1 MRVQRLQTVDAM
13 IAFDFECPT
22 SAGGTRL
29 APDVTEEE
37 VRLLARAMTYK
48 FASLEVQVGG
58 AKAAIRARPEFRD
71 EAVRS
76 YCDEI
81 RPLVEQGTFLTATDL
96 GTFPEDFASLP
107 SSSEAGDLMHEPVD
121 GMPFDAVITGLG
133 VVVAAETALGGPGS
147 LRGRTL
153 ALEGF
158 GKIGG
163 ATARALEARGGRL
176 VAISTVHGCAASPNG
191 FAADDLLA
199 LRERH
204 GDHLVEHLGVAVQ
217 PAAAVFEAEADV
229 LVPGARTGVLD
240 ETTAAGVGARVVAPA
255 ANVPYTAGGL
265 AQLTGR
271 GVLALADFVCNAGA
285 TVGYLSPGGL
295 GQAGVLERVE
305 GRVRELTEAAL
316 SHPEGPYAGACAFAD
331 AYLRTWLAPEQLP
344 DRPPVA

>member
-1 MRVQRLQTVDAM
+1 MRVERLRTVDAM

-29 APDVTEEE
+29 APDVTEDE

-48 FASLEVQVGG
+48 FASLQVPIGG
-58 AKAAIRARPEFRD
+58 AKAAIRSGPESRT
-71 EAVRS
+71 EALQH

-81 RPLVEQGTFLTATDL
+81 RPLVEERRFLTATDL

-107 SSSEAGDLMHEPVD
+107 SSSDSGDLMHEPLD
-121 GMPFDAVITGLG
+121 GIPLDAVITGLG
-133 VVVAAETALGGPGS
+133 VVVAAETALGGPGALS
-147 LRGRTL
+147 GRTL

-176 VAISTVHGCAASPNG
+176 VAVATVHGCAQDPQG
-191 FAADDLLA
+191 FAAEDLLA

-204 GDHLVEHLGVAVQ
+204 GDHLVEHLGVPVQ
-217 PAAAVFEAEADV
+217 PAVAVFATEADV

-240 ETTAAGVGARVVAPA
+240 AGTAAGVRARVVAPA
-255 ANVPYTAGGL
+255 ANVPYTAEGL
-265 AQLTGR
+265 AHLTAR

-285 TVGYLSPGGL
+285 TAGYLAPDGIDG
-295 GQAGVLERVE
+295 AGVVE
-305 GRVRELTEAAL
+305 LVEQKVRELTEAAL
-316 SHPEGPYAGACAFAD
+316 RHADGPYAGACALAD
-331 AYLRTWLAPEQLP
+331 AHLRTWLAPEQLP
-344 DRPPVA
+344 DRPPLA

>member
-58 AKAAIRARPEFRD
+58 AKAAIRARPESRA

-107 SSSEAGDLMHEPVD
+107 SSDAADLMHEPVD
-121 GMPFDAVITGLG
+121 GMPFDAFITGLG

-147 LRGRTL
+147 LEGRTL

-176 VAISTVHGCAASPNG
+176 VAVSTVHGCARDPRG
-191 FAADDLLA
+191 FTADGLLE

-204 GDHLVEHLGVAVQ
+204 GDRLVEHLGVPVR

-240 ETTAAGVGARVVAPA
+240 EATAGRVRASVVAPA
-255 ANVPYTAGGL
+255 ANVPYAAAGL
-265 AQLTGR
+265 AALRSQ

-285 TVGYLSPGGL
+285 TVGYLSPDGL

-305 GRVRELTEAAL
+305 ARVRQLTETAL
-316 SHPEGPYAGACAFAD
+316 RHPEGPYAGACAFAD
-331 AYLRTWLAPEQLP
+331 AHLRTWLNPEQLP
-344 DRPPVA
+344 DGPPLA